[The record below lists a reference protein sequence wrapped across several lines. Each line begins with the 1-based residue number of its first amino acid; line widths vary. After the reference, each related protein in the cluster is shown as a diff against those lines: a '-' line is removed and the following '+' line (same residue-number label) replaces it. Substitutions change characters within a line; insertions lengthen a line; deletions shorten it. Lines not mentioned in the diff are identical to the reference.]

1 MQRSCVIL
9 RQLAT
14 MSSNINLI
22 GNNGKKLDRIKD
34 FQFNPYETKA
44 ISVGL
49 DYFKFRF

>member
-1 MQRSCVIL
+1 MQRSCLIL

-22 GNNGKKLDRIKD
+22 GNNGKKLYRIKD
-34 FQFNPYETKA
+34 LQFNPYETKA

-49 DYFKFRF
+49 NYFKFLC